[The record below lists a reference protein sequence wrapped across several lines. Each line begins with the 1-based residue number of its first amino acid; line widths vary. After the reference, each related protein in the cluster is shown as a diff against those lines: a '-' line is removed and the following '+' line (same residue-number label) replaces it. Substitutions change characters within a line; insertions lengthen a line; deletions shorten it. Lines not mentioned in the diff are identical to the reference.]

1 MLIEINEIAT
11 YLKNCSAE
19 LWLTFE
25 RKYVAK
31 TFYSDAMRHLLGHP
45 AYWQMMDLKG
55 LTISTFFICF
65 FLMKQGKKLSKHL
78 PCDCLTA

>member
-11 YLKNCSAE
+11 CLKNCSAE

-25 RKYVAK
+25 RKYMAK

-55 LTISTFFICF
+55 LTFSTFFICF
-65 FLMKQGKKLSKHL
+65 CFSLMKQGKNL
-78 PCDCLTA
+78 PCDGLIA